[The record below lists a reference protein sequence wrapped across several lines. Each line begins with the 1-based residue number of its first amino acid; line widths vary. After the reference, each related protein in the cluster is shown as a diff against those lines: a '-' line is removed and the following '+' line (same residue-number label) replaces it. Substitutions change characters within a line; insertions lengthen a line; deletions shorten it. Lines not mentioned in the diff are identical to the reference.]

1 LADRN
6 RTNHPELSGETFMRK
21 LAFATAAAAVLWTGA
36 ASAQTKWNLPS
47 GYPASN
53 PHTENLVL
61 FAEDVKK
68 ATGGKLEI
76 AVHANAS
83 LFKVPEIKKAVQTGQ
98 AQMGEL
104 LMSLLE
110 NEDPIF
116 GADVVPFLA
125 SSWSDADKLW
135 KATRPLIEK
144 KLAAQDLKVL
154 YAVAWPPQ
162 GLYAKKDI
170 NTLEDMK
177 GLRFRAY
184 NPGTSRI
191 AELVGAVPTTI
202 QAAEVPQAAATG
214 VMNSF
219 ISSGSTGYDSRIWE
233 SLTHFYDV
241 QAWLPKNVIFV
252 NTRAFSG
259 LDKAT
264 QDAVLKAAADAEVR
278 GWKMMREKTDW
289 YLAQLKE
296 RGMKV
301 GPPSPALASGF
312 RKLGETLTADWLKK
326 AGAEGEQVVAAYKKM
341 M

>member
-1 LADRN
+1 
-6 RTNHPELSGETFMRK
+6 MRK
-21 LAFATAAAAVLWTGA
+21 VLLGAVATAAMLASGGA
-36 ASAQTKWNLPS
+36 FAQKWNLPA
-47 GYPASN
+47 GYAASN

-76 AVHANAS
+76 TVHANAS

-104 LMSLLE
+104 LMSNLE

-125 SSWSDADKLW
+125 SSWDDAAKLW
-135 KATRPLIEK
+135 KASRPLIEK

-170 NTLEDMK
+170 NTLDDMK

-252 NTRAFSG
+252 NAKAFNG

-264 QDAVLKAAADAEVR
+264 QDAVLKASADAEAR

-289 YLAQLKE
+289 YLSELKAK
-296 RGMKV
+296 GMKV
-301 GPPSPALASGF
+301 GAPSPELASGF

-326 AGAEGEQVVAAYKKM
+326 AGAEGQQVVEAYKKM
-341 M
+341 

>member
-1 LADRN
+1 
-6 RTNHPELSGETFMRK
+6 MRK

-36 ASAQTKWNLPS
+36 AVAQTKWNLPS

-53 PHTENLVL
+53 PHTENLMA

-76 AVHANAS
+76 TVHPNAS

-125 SSWSDADKLW
+125 SSWDAADKLW
-135 KATRPLIEK
+135 KASRPLIEK

-233 SLTHFYDV
+233 SLTHFYDI

-252 NTRAFSG
+252 NTRSFNG

-264 QDAVLKAAADAEVR
+264 QDAVLKAAATAETR

-289 YLAQLKE
+289 YVAQLKE
-296 RGMKV
+296 RGMKT
-301 GPPSPALASGF
+301 GAPSPELAAGF

-341 M
+341 